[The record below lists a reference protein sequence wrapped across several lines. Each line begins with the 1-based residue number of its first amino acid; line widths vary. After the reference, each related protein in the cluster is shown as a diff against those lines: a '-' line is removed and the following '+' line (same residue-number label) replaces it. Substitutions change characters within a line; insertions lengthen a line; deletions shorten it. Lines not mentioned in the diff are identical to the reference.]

1 MHEEVNQKTI
11 ALTVKTAKLTASV
24 LKNALEKFLQAQ
36 KNKDNKNYKGKQ
48 SVKHLV
54 GQNAGVSNIEITDGN
69 IKSFE
74 KIAKKYSVDFA
85 VKKDKTE
92 TPPKYIIFFKSRD
105 VDVLTQAFKEYVHK
119 EMKLKEKPSIKKQ
132 LNEYREIIKNNLMK
146 DKVKKKDRGLER

>member
-24 LKNALEKFLQAQ
+24 LKKALEKFLQSQ
-36 KNKDNKNYKGKQ
+36 KNKDNKHYRGKQ

>member
-36 KNKDNKNYKGKQ
+36 KNKDNKHYKGKQ

-54 GQNAGVSNIEITDGN
+54 GQNSGVSNIEITDGN

-92 TPPKYIIFFKSRD
+92 TPPKYIVFFKGRD

>member
-36 KNKDNKNYKGKQ
+36 KNKDNKHYKGKQ

-69 IKSFE
+69 IKSFQ

>member
-24 LKNALEKFLQAQ
+24 LKKALEKFLQSQ
-36 KNKDNKNYKGKQ
+36 KNKDNKHYKGKQ

-92 TPPKYIIFFKSRD
+92 TPPKYIVFFKSRD

>member
-36 KNKDNKNYKGKQ
+36 KNKDNKHYKGKQ

-69 IKSFE
+69 SKSFE

>member
-24 LKNALEKFLQAQ
+24 LKKALEKFLQSQ
-36 KNKDNKNYKGKQ
+36 KNKDNKHYKGKQ

>member
-24 LKNALEKFLQAQ
+24 LKKALEKFLQSQ
-36 KNKDNKNYKGKQ
+36 KNKDNKHYKGKQ
-48 SVKHLV
+48 SVMHLV

-92 TPPKYIIFFKSRD
+92 TPPKYIVFFKGRD

>member
-1 MHEEVNQKTI
+1 LHEEVNQKTI

-24 LKNALEKFLQAQ
+24 LKNALEKFLQSQ
-36 KNKDNKNYKGKQ
+36 KNKDNKHYKGKQ

-92 TPPKYIIFFKSRD
+92 TPPKYIVFFKGRD

>member
-24 LKNALEKFLQAQ
+24 LKNALEKFLQSQ
-36 KNKDNKNYKGKQ
+36 KNKDNKHYKGKQ

-92 TPPKYIIFFKSRD
+92 TPPKYIVFFKGRD

>member
-24 LKNALEKFLQAQ
+24 LKKALEKFLQSQ
-36 KNKDNKNYKGKQ
+36 KNKDNKHYKGKQ

-69 IKSFE
+69 IKSFQ

>member
-24 LKNALEKFLQAQ
+24 LKKALEKFLQSQ
-36 KNKDNKNYKGKQ
+36 KNKDNKHYKGKQ

-92 TPPKYIIFFKSRD
+92 TPPKYIVFFKGRD
-105 VDVLTQAFKEYVHK
+105 VDVLTQAFKEYVHN

>member
-36 KNKDNKNYKGKQ
+36 KNKDNKHYKGKQ

-92 TPPKYIIFFKSRD
+92 TPPKYIVFFKGRD

>member
-36 KNKDNKNYKGKQ
+36 KNKDNKHYKGKQ